1 MERNGTGGGFGRL
14 TGLRVLIV
22 EDAWVIADTLAVALE
37 SEGARVVGPAPSGAS
52 AAALLQ
58 EEEADIA
65 LVDMS
70 LSDGFA
76 DELVDDLTR
85 RGIPFVIITGFE
97 ALPTNCDA
105 RALAVLRK
113 PVSQCAI
120 VNLLSTFRDSRRGG
134 VGLG

>member
-1 MERNGTGGGFGRL
+1 MERNGTGSGFGRL

-52 AAALLQ
+52 AAALLH
-58 EEEADIA
+58 EEGADIA

-76 DELVDDLTR
+76 DELVDELTR

-97 ALPTNCDA
+97 ALPTSCDA

-113 PVSQCAI
+113 PVAQGAI
-120 VNLLSTFRDSRRGG
+120 VELLSAFRDGRH
-134 VGLG
+134 